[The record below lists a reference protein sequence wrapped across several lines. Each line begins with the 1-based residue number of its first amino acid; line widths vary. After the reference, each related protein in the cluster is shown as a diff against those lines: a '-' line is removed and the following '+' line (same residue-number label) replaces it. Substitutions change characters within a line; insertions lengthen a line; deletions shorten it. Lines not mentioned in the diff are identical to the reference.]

1 MWIDQLPEKGQ
12 KFAFN
17 YEQLGKNFASAI
29 QFMETANFDAL
40 PLGRTEIDGDK
51 LFVLMQEYTQKAK
64 EPAYEV
70 HDRYADIQ
78 LVLSGSER
86 FRWGLGTVGPLDA
99 EKDKRDAQVDGPYT
113 EFTLQK
119 NQFVVFL
126 PGEPHAPGLP
136 EKGEAFCRKAVL
148 KVLIHE

>member
-1 MWIDQLPEKGQ
+1 MIIGEIGNNASFDLKG
-12 KFAFN
+12 
-17 YEQLGKNFASAI
+17 LGKNFAAAREFLMSGGFASLPVGNHAI
-29 QFMETANFDAL
+29 V
-40 PLGRTEIDGDK
+40 GDDV
-51 LFVLMQEYTQKAK
+51 FVMMQEYTQQEK
-64 EPAYEV
+64 EPAYEA
-70 HDRYADIQ
+70 HDVYADIQ
-78 LVLSGSER
+78 LVLQGSER

-126 PGEPHAPGLP
+126 PCEPHAPGLP